1 MKVICF
7 HNPDEENGYLSNWAL
22 SEFKVNGI
30 IFSSMEQY
38 MMYQKAVCFKD
49 EEIAEKILETT
60 DVAVIK
66 ALGRQVKGYNDG
78 YWNGVRQ
85 LLVYEGLKVKFAQN
99 EDLKKQLI
107 DTKDSIL
114 AECAVNDRIW
124 GIGLSMKDANR
135 LEPEKWRG
143 QNLLG
148 YALMMVRERMQE

>member
-1 MKVICF
+1 MNVVCF
-7 HNPDEENGYLSNWAL
+7 HNPDEENGYMSNWYPSAFMFGGV
-22 SEFKVNGI
+22 E
-30 IFSSMEQY
+30 FSSMEQY

-49 EEIAEKILETT
+49 EEIAEKILATT

-66 ALGRQVKGYNDG
+66 ALGRKVKGYNDG

-85 LLVYEGLKVKFAQN
+85 LLVYEGLKEKFAQN
-99 EDLKKQLI
+99 EDLKRQLL
-107 DTKDSIL
+107 DTEDSIL

-124 GIGLSMKDANR
+124 GIGLSMKDSNR

-148 YALMMVRERMQE
+148 YALMMVRNWIKE

>member
-1 MKVICF
+1 MAIVCF
-7 HNPDEENGYLSNWAL
+7 HNENEENGYLSNWYP
-22 SEFKVNGI
+22 STFSINGI
-30 IFSSMEQY
+30 GYSSMEQY

-49 EEIAEKILETT
+49 EEIAEKILATT

-66 ALGRQVKGYNDG
+66 ALGRKVKGYNDG

-85 LLVYEGLKVKFAQN
+85 LLVYEGLKEKFTQN
-99 EDLKKQLI
+99 ENLKKLLL
-107 DTKDSIL
+107 DTEDSIL

-124 GIGLSMKDANR
+124 GIGLSMKDSNR

-148 YALMMVRERMQE
+148 YALMMVRERIKE